1 MDAPMLE
8 QLEIIRDE
16 LQCFICKR
24 VLEDPQCLTCNHN
37 FCRVCVE
44 NELRKA
50 VSKCARCS
58 IPIRPT
64 DVRRNQFLDGLV
76 AEWKFVEAAI
86 DASRPSSAKRRLSIE
101 DEPSPQ
107 IQAAA
112 SLPPATTLPHAITL
126 PPAPASPS
134 SSSPQSESLETESPE
149 LYPMLPTVPTANPL
163 IVAERQ
169 SALII
174 ATPPPAAVEEPRN
187 LIRPVDAAQERPSP
201 ARTVAS
207 TPATPPNALAP
218 LMTTPEIR
226 TYMDHLRL
234 LGQNVDDGSQV
245 SVAGALDFSAASTPS
260 NSFPPESELA
270 PPSQLRR
277 GIAMPQSPIVSS
289 IPVPPAAPPTL
300 PMADAPP
307 SIAANVAEPSA
318 STPPPA
324 DALPPNTKS
333 IILVPKSPPTK
344 RAFSTTP
351 VTLHAVMVPSTQPMS
366 PEPPSPVP
374 RPQDDADAEDD
385 DEEAVDET
393 ERQTTYDPCMEET
406 EVPVHAMSQSQL
418 CSELPEAIP
427 APAPRPCTPAHSAH
441 AAKRFVAADLSKEEK
456 RMLLESLE
464 DLGNARFGRDFARYL
479 DPKTGR
485 LMTDVTHVIT
495 KAAQPR
501 RCTRSVKYMLGLAH
515 HCWIV
520 DFGWV
525 EASAAAGYWVDETPF
540 EMDGDVFSSATGQ
553 PRRSRLAPQPST
565 THIFANMH
573 FVQLCPTTSFEPQSA
588 MQLEPLVVAFG
599 GTFEG
604 FVFAK
609 GLHEKPQ
616 ASATT
621 VGIVS
626 KSLSP
631 STCKELWTQYNM
643 PIVRVTWIPDSI
655 SNLQRT

>member
-1 MDAPMLE
+1 MLE

-16 LQCFICKR
+16 LQCFVCKR

-37 FCRVCVE
+37 FCRVCIE

-101 DEPSPQ
+101 DEPSPL
-107 IQAAA
+107 IQTTPAA
-112 SLPPATTLPHAITL
+112 SLPISPTL
-126 PPAPASPS
+126 PASPTGRA
-134 SSSPQSESLETESPE
+134 SPSTPSPRSESLETESPE
-149 LYPMLPTVPTANPL
+149 LYPMLPTANHL
-163 IVAERQ
+163 IAAERR
-169 SALII
+169 SALVVT
-174 ATPPPAAVEEPRN
+174 TPPPAAVKK
-187 LIRPVDAAQERPSP
+187 PVVVTPPLERPSP
-201 ARTVAS
+201 TQTVPS
-207 TPATPPNALAP
+207 TPATPPNTLAP

-226 TYMDHLRL
+226 TYMDRLQL
-234 LGQNVDDGSQV
+234 LGQNVDEGSQV
-245 SVAGALDFSAASTPS
+245 SVAGALDFSAAT
-260 NSFPPESELA
+260 NA
-270 PPSQLRR
+270 PPS
-277 GIAMPQSPIVSS
+277 
-289 IPVPPAAPPTL
+289 
-300 PMADAPP
+300 
-307 SIAANVAEPSA
+307 
-318 STPPPA
+318 ST
-324 DALPPNTKS
+324 KSS

-344 RAFSTTP
+344 RARSA
-351 VTLHAVMVPSTQPMS
+351 TLHAAMVPSTQPTS
-366 PEPPSPVP
+366 SDPPSPTS
-374 RPQDDADAEDD
+374 RPEDDADDVDD
-385 DEEAVDET
+385 DEAVDET
-393 ERQTTYDPCMEET
+393 ERQTMYDPSMEET
-406 EVPVHAMSQSQL
+406 EVPIHAASQSQSQHS
-418 CSELPEAIP
+418 SELMTSMP
-427 APAPRPCTPAHSAH
+427 APGPRPSAPAASSAQ
-441 AAKRFVAADLSKEEK
+441 AAKRFVTADLSTEEK
-456 RMLLESLE
+456 RTLLQSLE
-464 DLGNARFGRDFARYL
+464 HLGNARLGRDFARCL

-485 LMTDVTHVIT
+485 VMTDVTHVIT
-495 KAAQPR
+495 KATQPR
-501 RCTRSVKYMLGLAH
+501 RCARSVKYMLGLAH

-553 PRRSRLAPQPST
+553 PRRSRVAPQPST

-573 FVQLCPTTSFEPQSA
+573 FVQLCPETSFELQSTS
-588 MQLEPLVVAFG
+588 QLEPLIAAFG
-599 GTFEG
+599 GTYEG

-616 ASATT
+616 ASSTT

-631 STCKELWTQYNM
+631 STCKELWMQYNM

-655 SNLQRT
+655 SHLQALPYDDYYPY